1 MPKLNTTT
9 SGIITA
15 TLTADSSPTL
25 ELQQNGV
32 AIRTLGESQLVMG
45 TAQSTATGATLYDFS
60 GIPSWAKRITVMFSG
75 VSTNGS
81 SGMIA
86 RLGTSGGVV
95 STGYNS
101 AVGII
106 AAANNTTRFSKITT
120 SFPLVWADLAS
131 YLLYG
136 NIVFTNLTGNTWTGT
151 GLFYQD
157 QGGATDGHAIQVA
170 GAIALSGTLDRVRIT
185 TVNGT
190 DTFDAGSVNIM
201 WE

>member
-45 TAQSTATGATLYDFS
+45 TAQSTATGATAYDFT
-60 GIPSWAKRITVMFSG
+60 GIPSWAKRITIMFNG
-75 VSTNGS
+75 VSTSGTSQVQVQLGDSGGFETSGYSGGS
-81 SGMIA
+81 SYASTNGANSAGFTIEY
-86 RLGTSGGVV
+86 SGGPLATTVR
-95 STGYNS
+95 S
-101 AVGII
+101 GILTI
-106 AAANNTTRFSKITT
+106 C
-120 SFPLVWADLAS
+120 
-131 YLLYG
+131 LLG
-136 NIVFTNLTGNTWTGT
+136 SNTWCSAGIMNWN
-151 GLFYQD
+151 GPS
-157 QGGATDGHAIQVA
+157 ISSA
-170 GAIALSGTLDRVRIT
+170 GAKTLSDTLTQVRIT

-190 DTFDAGSVNIM
+190 DTFDAGTVNIM

>member
-25 ELQQNGV
+25 DLQENGV
-32 AIRTLGESQLVMG
+32 TFRTLGQSQLVSGIALTASG
-45 TAQSTATGATLYDFS
+45 TSVDFS

-75 VSTNGS
+75 VSTNGTSGLLVQIGAGSVDTSGYLSASFQTSSSTQLLSTAGFAIFNNNSNDSTSGPIVLTLFGSNIWQASGVQFKDSTTDYLTMS
-81 SGMIA
+81 SG
-86 RLGTSGGVV
+86 
-95 STGYNS
+95 
-101 AVGII
+101 
-106 AAANNTTRFSKITT
+106 TRT
-120 SFPLVWADLAS
+120 
-131 YLLYG
+131 
-136 NIVFTNLTGNTWTGT
+136 
-151 GLFYQD
+151 
-157 QGGATDGHAIQVA
+157 
-170 GAIALSGTLDRVRIT
+170 LSGTLDRVRIT

>member
-32 AIRTLGESQLVMG
+32 AIRTLGESQLVSGAAVSASG
-45 TAQSTATGATLYDFS
+45 TAIDFT

-75 VSTNGS
+75 VSTNGTS
-81 SGMIA
+81 NPLIQ
-86 RLGTSGGVV
+86 LGDAGGIENTSYASQSVVMLNASPSVGAVYTTGFGVI
-95 STGYNS
+95 S
-101 AVGII
+101 AV
-106 AAANNTTRFSKITT
+106 ASN
-120 SFPLVWADLAS
+120 LV
-131 YLLYG
+131 
-136 NIVFTNLTGNTWTGT
+136 T
-151 GLFYQD
+151 GLFQICLVNGTTWVF
-157 QGGATDGHAIQVA
+157 GGWHTLGNATATTGSST
-170 GAIALSGTLDRVRIT
+170 GNKSLSDVLTQVRIT

-190 DTFDAGSVNIM
+190 DTFDAGTVNIM